1 MNLEWKS
8 PPPAKRGP
16 TATKWVDIAE
26 QLRAKPN
33 TWAMVAVVR
42 HASQG
47 SIISKTYSLK
57 VVTRKVADEQY
68 EVYAM
73 HEEEKA

>member
-16 TATKWVDIAE
+16 TATKWVDIAK
-26 QLRAKPN
+26 QLRANPN
-33 TWAMVAVVR
+33 TWAMVGVIR
-42 HASQG
+42 HASQA
-47 SIISKTYSLK
+47 SIVGKTYSLK
-57 VVTRKVADEQY
+57 VVTRKLSNEEY

-73 HEEEKA
+73 HEEADA